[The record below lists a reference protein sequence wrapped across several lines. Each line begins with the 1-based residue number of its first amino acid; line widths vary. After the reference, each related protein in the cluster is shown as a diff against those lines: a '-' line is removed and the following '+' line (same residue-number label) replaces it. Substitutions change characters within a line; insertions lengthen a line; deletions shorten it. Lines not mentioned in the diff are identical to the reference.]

1 VTGKVRTKRAAGL
14 YQHDRDRPLRL
25 SHENPEVKRVYDDFL
40 GQPLS
45 PKAHELLH
53 TRYTARPLYKR

>member
-1 VTGKVRTKRAAGL
+1 MDAGAVL
-14 YQHDRDRPLRL
+14 FRRFLERPLR
-25 SHENPEVKRVYDDFL
+25 
-40 GQPLS
+40 